1 MDDPKELAKL
11 YEKKNAES
19 APKAAEDKAKSEAS
33 QSDLKHRIEQ
43 GRRALRDVVIPYFT
57 ELQAAF
63 PTDHF
68 KFKTSGIDVEARE
81 PVAVS
86 FWIGEGA
93 ECVIQVSTGTVSI
106 FYPNSSAND
115 RNVYQPNAN
124 PFAGP
129 HDLTRQKLGEL
140 VKRIIDKPR

>member
-63 PTDHF
+63 P
-68 KFKTSGIDVEARE
+68 SVEQ
-81 PVAVS
+81 
-86 FWIGEGA
+86 G
-93 ECVIQVSTGTVSI
+93 
-106 FYPNSSAND
+106 
-115 RNVYQPNAN
+115 
-124 PFAGP
+124 
-129 HDLTRQKLGEL
+129 
-140 VKRIIDKPR
+140 